1 MGQQPPS
8 QHPLFITGFSLEKRI
23 RRDHPLRKIAEV
35 VDFDFIYEEVEDK
48 YGKKGNVS
56 IPPPV
61 ILKLMLLLV
70 FYNVRSE
77 RELML
82 TLPERLD
89 WLWFLGYDLESA
101 IPNHSVLSKARKRW
115 GEDVFRRT
123 FERIVYQCVEQ
134 GLVDGSKIF
143 VDSSLVEADASQDS
157 IIDISKLKNHLTDQY
172 RQLEK
177 RLEEQPSARRVGP
190 ETQVNDKLVS
200 STDPDASIVKRGES
214 KLRYQ
219 THRVT
224 DRSGVITATDM
235 TPGDV
240 NEGSLL
246 MELAEQ
252 HTAVTGIPV
261 ETAVADSKYG
271 TKENYL
277 ACYEAGIV
285 AHIPE
290 FKEGSDKRY
299 KKRGLFMAD
308 EFKYDSARDVYVCP
322 AGRDLK
328 PRTIH
333 KNRQQTEYMAA
344 KNECAACPLR
354 EKCTKS
360 KTARTVMRHLRQE
373 ELDKMTLAA
382 STKES
387 KRDLRIRQIV
397 IEGSFGQSTRYG
409 YKRARWRRL
418 WRLAIQ
424 NYLVCIVQNIQKLIK
439 YAGKPAQAAAT
450 AGRMTAFA
458 ELSALLRLF
467 FPYGRMDVCLV
478 SSDASLC

>member
-1 MGQQPPS
+1 MMGQQPPS
-8 QHPLFITGFSLEKRI
+8 QHPLFITGFSLDKRI

-35 VDFDFIYEEVEDK
+35 VDFDFIYEEVADK

-56 IPPPV
+56 VPPPV
-61 ILKLMLLLV
+61 ILKLMLLFV

-82 TLPERLD
+82 TVPERLD
-89 WLWFLGYDLESA
+89 WLWFLGFDLEA
-101 IPNHSVLSKARKRW
+101 DIPNHSVLSKARKRW

-134 GLVDGSKIF
+134 GLVDGNKIF
-143 VDSSLVEADASQDS
+143 VDSSLIEADASKDS
-157 IIDISKLKNHLTDQY
+157 IIDISDLKNHLTDQY
-172 RQLEK
+172 RQLES
-177 RLEEQPSARRVGP
+177 RLEEQPSARRIGP

-200 STDPDASIVKRGES
+200 STDPDASIVKRGDS
-214 KLRYQ
+214 RLRYQ

-240 NEGSLL
+240 NEGNLL
-246 MELAEQ
+246 MELAAQ
-252 HTAVTGIPV
+252 HTAVTGMPV

-277 ACYEAGIV
+277 ACYDAGIS

-290 FKEGSDKRY
+290 FREGSDKRY
-299 KKRGLFMAD
+299 KKRGLFMAN
-308 EFKYDSARDVYVCP
+308 EFKYNEARDVYVCP
-322 AGRDLK
+322 AGRDLR

-333 KNRQQTEYMAA
+333 KNRQQMEYMAA
-344 KNECAACPLR
+344 KKECAVCHLR
-354 EKCTKS
+354 EKCTRS
-360 KTARTVMRHLRQE
+360 KNARTVMRHLRQE
-373 ELDKMTLAA
+373 DLDRMRLEA
-382 STKES
+382 STKKS
-387 KRDLRIRQIV
+387 KRDLRIRQFV

-418 WRLAIQ
+418 WRVAIQ
-424 NYLVCIVQNIQKLIK
+424 NYLICIVQNIQKLVQH
-439 YAGKPAQAAAT
+439 AGRPANAAAGT
-450 AGRMTAFA
+450 ALTAAFA
-458 ELSALLRLF
+458 AFPAL
-467 FPYGRMDVCLV
+467 
-478 SSDASLC
+478 